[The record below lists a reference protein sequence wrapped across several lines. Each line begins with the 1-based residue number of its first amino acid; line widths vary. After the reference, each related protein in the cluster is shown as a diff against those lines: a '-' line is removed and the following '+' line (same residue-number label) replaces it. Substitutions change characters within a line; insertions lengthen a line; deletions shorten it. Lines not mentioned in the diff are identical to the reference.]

1 MKFGE
6 NMEVQKKCAIYAR
19 VSPTKHVKSEN
30 DIHVSLEEA
39 LKMCR
44 ADAER
49 EGYTVTKEYV
59 DQYISGK
66 SSKLMVS
73 FNAMLADA
81 RQQKFSRVYSR
92 RVNRFGRN
100 RNDMITAQIELEEL
114 GISLKF
120 VENGIDTAQPFGKS
134 IMAIMAELAQMEREE
149 ILENTNRGRE
159 ARKEKGLPFGPKK
172 KEIDIKTIRKM
183 RLLPANDL
191 DKPTWEKLEKL
202 FGVKRSTIIRR
213 LKEAGYWDYTNKT
226 VM

>member
-1 MKFGE
+1 MGVKQC
-6 NMEVQKKCAIYAR
+6 VLYCR
-19 VSPTKHVKSEN
+19 VSPTKHIKSEN
-30 DIHVSLEEA
+30 DIHISIEESLK
-39 LKMCR
+39 LCR

-49 EGYTVTKEYV
+49 EGYIIVKEYI
-59 DQYISGK
+59 DQYVSGK

-81 RQQKFSRVYSR
+81 RLKKFDRVYCR

-100 RNDMITAQIELEEL
+100 RADMLRAQIELEDL
-114 GISLKF
+114 DISLKF

-134 IMAIMAELAQMEREE
+134 IMAIMAELAEMEREE
-149 ILENTNRGRE
+149 ILENTRRGRE

-183 RLLPANDL
+183 RLLPACDP
-191 DKPTWEKLEKL
+191 DKPTWAKLEKL
-202 FGVKRSTIIRR
+202 FNCKRATLIRH
-213 LKEAGYWDYTNKT
+213 LKEAGYWDYTNRT